1 MRKRHNID
9 FAIWKVMSYANI
21 VMEWGYLLLC
31 CIDVST
37 YSRPCTL
44 NFHALAD
51 LRGFQGCKPVLG
63 ARYKT
68 GFLSQFLLL
77 VMLRIWPL
85 FKMTHEGCH
94 QLYACN
100 LQMLQDARKP
110 SSVCLCFFLARCML
124 LVPRTSIITN
134 SIHDVQLFCCLA
146 LFALDMFAHGV
157 CYEACRVVGKL
168 ENQKNTS
175 FVLFR
180 GTRPRQPFPASGLA
194 AMLPPCSW
202 GTHVPMGTS
211 IWKDALQTNPPQ
223 AEEGTT
229 ANTTLK
235 SFEMSLKRSD

>member
-1 MRKRHNID
+1 MKSHVMRKHRHGMRISLIMLYRRTQGHAHSIFMRLQICVVFRDASQCWVPDIRQVFCHN
-9 FAIWKVMSYANI
+9 S
-21 VMEWGYLLLC
+21 C
-31 CIDVST
+31 CWSCCAFGP
-37 YSRPCTL
+37 SL
-44 NFHALAD
+44 
-51 LRGFQGCKPVLG
+51 
-63 ARYKT
+63 
-68 GFLSQFLLL
+68 
-77 VMLRIWPL
+77 
-85 FKMTHEGCH
+85 KMTHEGCH

-110 SSVCLCFFLARCML
+110 NSVCVCFFLARCML

-202 GTHVPMGTS
+202 ETHVPMGTS

-229 ANTTLK
+229 ANTHIEI
-235 SFEMSLKRSD
+235 FFAVFWDYFAIY